1 MSEQKTNPSIF
12 TKENYIWMAA
22 GVVLIAIGMLL
33 MAGGKSD
40 NPGVF
45 DDKEVYSTTRIT
57 IAPILILAGLVLEV
71 FAIFRKPKIL
81 IGGSAILLMNIIEA
95 IIIAVV
101 EGITEFL
108 PISSTGHMI
117 ITEHMLGL
125 GLTEADKNFVKLFTV
140 SIQLGAILAVV
151 VLYWRQFFQFRAGS
165 FMQS

>member
-40 NPGVF
+40 NPAVF

-71 FAIFRKPKIL
+71 FAIFRKPK
-81 IGGSAILLMNIIEA
+81 N
-95 IIIAVV
+95 
-101 EGITEFL
+101 
-108 PISSTGHMI
+108 
-117 ITEHMLGL
+117 
-125 GLTEADKNFVKLFTV
+125 
-140 SIQLGAILAVV
+140 
-151 VLYWRQFFQFRAGS
+151 
-165 FMQS
+165 